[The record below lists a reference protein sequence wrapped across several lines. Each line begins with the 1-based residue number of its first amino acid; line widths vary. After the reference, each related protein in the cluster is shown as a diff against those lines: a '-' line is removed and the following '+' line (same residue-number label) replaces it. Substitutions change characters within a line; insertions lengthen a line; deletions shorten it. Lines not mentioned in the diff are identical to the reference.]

1 MALRMCVS
9 VDMTIVWIGMRKRIR
24 IRNDIYTCERKKE
37 SDAAACVCVCACV
50 CMSVCVCAYRNWV
63 RVNLAQYI

>member
-37 SDAAACVCVCACV
+37 SLEEWKTKDRQEKEGLN
-50 CMSVCVCAYRNWV
+50 YG
-63 RVNLAQYI
+63 